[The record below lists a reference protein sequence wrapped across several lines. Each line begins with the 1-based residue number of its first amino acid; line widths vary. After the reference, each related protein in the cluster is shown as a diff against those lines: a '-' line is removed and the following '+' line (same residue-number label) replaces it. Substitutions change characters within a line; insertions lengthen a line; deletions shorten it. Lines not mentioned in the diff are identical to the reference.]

1 MSTVIVFSHPNHEL
15 AVFGLLQRLSPFLV
29 YLTDGGG
36 TNRLAQTRQGLEGIG
51 LLGKAL
57 FLNHTEKSFYDSLL
71 ACDAE
76 FFEGISEEVRASFQA
91 IRPERILCDA
101 VEFYNP
107 VHDLT
112 LPVVRA
118 ALRGHLDRPVFEV
131 PLVYQRPGEGE
142 SYAVQR
148 LPASRRTGQIA
159 VRLSEEELDA
169 KISARDQIY
178 TILADQMGPVLS
190 ELPRAHVGLEYVAP
204 ARAGVP
210 EPGPD
215 VALRYERRAQILA
228 DSGKI
233 DHKITYELHFLPVA
247 SSLLRSLER

>member
-1 MSTVIVFSHPNHEL
+1 MSIVIVFSHPNHEL

-36 TNRLAQTRQGLEGIG
+36 TNRLAQTRQGLKSIG

-71 ACDAE
+71 ACDTE
-76 FFEGISEEVRASFQA
+76 FFEGIAEEVRASFQK

-101 VEFYNP
+101 IEFYNP
-107 VHDLT
+107 VHDVT

-118 ALRGHLDRPVFEV
+118 ALHEYPDKPVLEV
-131 PLVYQRPGEGE
+131 PLVYQRPVEGE
-142 SYAVQR
+142 SYEVQR
-148 LPASRRTGQIA
+148 LPASRRAGQIA
-159 VRLSEEELDA
+159 LRLSEEELDA
-169 KISARDQIY
+169 KINARDQIY

-190 ELPRAHVGLEYVAP
+190 ELPRAHVGPEYVAP
-204 ARAGVP
+204 ARSGVP

-215 VALRYERRAQILA
+215 VTLRYERRAQVLVDRGEIE
-228 DSGKI
+228 
-233 DHKITYELHFLPVA
+233 HKITYKRHYLPVA
-247 SSLLRSLER
+247 SSLLGPLES